1 MTLLFDMTDDEYEK
15 LVKPYIRKHL
25 QVVQDYY
32 TYEELMARRRR
43 TVFVVGP
50 YLGDTDGLTPLAGME
65 HCIHF
70 SNENGELTLRIDFE
84 LFGHLYYMAVDKE
97 FCDKIERFKEI
108 GRKIFLDEKENFKPL
123 KEKDKIDDVNKEN

>member
-15 LVKPYIRKHL
+15 LVKPYIRMHL
-25 QVVQDYY
+25 QVVQDYF
-32 TYEELMARRRR
+32 TYEELMARRSR

-50 YLGDTDGLTPLAGME
+50 YSGDTDGLPPLAGMA

-84 LFGHLYYMAVDKE
+84 LFGHLYTMGMDKE
-97 FCDKIERFKEI
+97 FRDKIARFTDI
-108 GRKIFLDEKENFKPL
+108 GRKIFLDEKANFKPL
-123 KEKDKIDDVNKEN
+123 KEKDKKDDVNKEN